1 MTDTIFNS
9 KVEITKQAL
18 ERQKRFRE
26 IKEERGLTDKVKTL
40 SKEAKVFFNEQGE
53 ITCVTKDMDYK
64 PDESWFTYDFNT
76 LEIAKL
82 RNRSY
87 SEFVVVK
94 SEVQGKDH
102 YEIKNVKAHNDR
114 SATHTIN
121 YQEVTWTPSW
131 DSDLTQLEVSVTKNK
146 VILSIL
152 KPGLDFIKEYEK
164 SDYQIKNQKFL
175 SVYITVKKNPHY
187 LAYEFK
193 IPVTD
198 FLSGDIIEHV
208 IDPEFDY
215 TSYSV
220 YTKPLFDYCARV

>member
-53 ITCVTKDMDYK
+53 ITCVTKDMDYE

-76 LEIAKL
+76 VEIAKL

-87 SEFVVVK
+87 SEFMVVK

-102 YEIKNVKAHNDR
+102 YEIQNVKSLNDR
-114 SATHTIN
+114 SATHQIN
-121 YQEVTWTPSW
+121 YQEVTWSPSW
-131 DSDLTQLEVSVTKNK
+131 DKDLTQLEVSVTKNK
-146 VILSIL
+146 VVLSIL
-152 KPGLDFIKEYEK
+152 QPGLDFIKQYEK

-175 SVYITVKKNPHY
+175 SVFITVKKNPHY

-193 IPVTD
+193 VPVTD
-198 FLSGDIIEHV
+198 FLSGDTIEHV